1 LEAGAQ
7 SRSKLMVRWLLAKA
21 NFLSKLSLK
30 GGSQKVPLRSEIKV
44 LQNLGSST
52 TLKKLNDVKFVK
64 N

>member
-1 LEAGAQ
+1 
-7 SRSKLMVRWLLAKA
+7 MVRWLLAKA